1 MTPAQLRKLDRNLT
15 EFLDSMTVGMG
26 RAERRR
32 ALGGYV
38 TGLLL
43 EGERKSIEPM
53 AARLVEEPS
62 QTEAMRQ
69 RLQQCVSGAAWDD
82 DQLRRRLAQK
92 LERELPGLE
101 AFLIDD
107 TGFPKKG
114 VHSVGVARQY
124 SGTLGRTDNCQV
136 AVSLHLA
143 GEKGSGCIAM
153 RLYLPEEWTADGH
166 RMRAAGVPSDVGFHR
181 KWELALEQ
189 LDEALVWGVRRHVVV
204 ADAGYGDAREFRDG
218 IRERGLHY
226 LMGVQ
231 GAHKVWPPGANPRKA
246 EKVAGKYGRPRTG
259 YVAEGLQPW
268 TIEEVARQLPREEC
282 HTVRWREGSRGKQSS
297 RFAALRVHTAE
308 RHVQRAPP
316 SEEVWLLVEWPRG
329 EARPTK
335 YYLSS
340 LPRGTPVK
348 QLVRLAKLRWR
359 VERDYQEMK
368 GEVGLD
374 HFEGRSWRGF
384 HHHATLCM
392 VAHGFLALRRVLF
405 PPEQDALD
413 AVRSA
418 AANSMPAAAPHRPLP
433 LMPAPGPR
441 SGPSSG
447 PIAHVTESY

>member
-1 MTPAQLRKLDRNLT
+1 MTPTQLRKLDQELS
-15 EFLDSMTVGMG
+15 EYLDSMTVGMG
-26 RAERRR
+26 RTERRR

-43 EGERKSIEPM
+43 DGERKSIEPM
-53 AARLVEEPS
+53 AARLVEEPD

-69 RLQQCVSGAAWDD
+69 RLQQCVSGASWDD
-82 DQLRRRLAQK
+82 AEMRRRLALK
-92 LERELPGLE
+92 LQRELPGLE
-101 AFLIDD
+101 ALVLDD

-153 RLYLPEEWTADGH
+153 RLYLPEEWTQDRR
-166 RMRAAGVPSDVGFHR
+166 RMRTAGVPPEVGFKR

-189 LDEALVWGVRRHVVV
+189 LDDALGWGVRHHVVL
-204 ADAGYGDAREFRDG
+204 ADPGYGNCREFREAL
-218 IRERGLHY
+218 RAKGLHF
-226 LMGVQ
+226 LMGIQ
-231 GAHKVWPPGANPRKA
+231 GNTNVWPPDSKPQAPQR
-246 EKVAGKYGRPRTG
+246 VPHQRGRPRTRYFDASG
-259 YVAEGLQPW
+259 QSPVL
-268 TIEEVARQLPREEC
+268 IEQLAAQLPRSAF
-282 HTVRWREGSRGKQSS
+282 HRVQWRQGSRGMQSS
-297 RFAALRVHTAE
+297 RFAALRVRTAE
-308 RHVQRAPP
+308 RHMERAAP

-329 EARPTK
+329 EAGPTK

-340 LPRGTPVK
+340 LPEDTPLK
-348 QLVRLAKLRWR
+348 ELVRMARLRWR

-392 VAHGFLALRRVLF
+392 VAHGFLALRRALF
-405 PPEQDALD
+405 PPEEG
-413 AVRSA
+413 AVDTA
-418 AANSMPAAAPHRPLP
+418 PGAAAAPMLAAAAHRSLP
-433 LMPAPGPR
+433 PMPAPDPR
-441 SGPSSG
+441 SRASSWAV
-447 PIAHVTESY
+447 AHVTG